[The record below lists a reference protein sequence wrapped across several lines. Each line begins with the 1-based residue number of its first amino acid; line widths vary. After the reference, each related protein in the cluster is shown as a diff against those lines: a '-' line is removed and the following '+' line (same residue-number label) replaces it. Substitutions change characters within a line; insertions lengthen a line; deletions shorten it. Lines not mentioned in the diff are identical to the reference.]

1 MALLW
6 MGFQRTEM
14 ASGGQILS
22 RIFFWSFERGSWQ
35 YDLAVIAILIFVF
48 FMPRRWLHDQPET
61 SQPPQAQRI
70 ELLSSAGA
78 ESSYRVDARV
88 LTPPEQMPQLQ
99 NELHRALQHALPDLQ
114 NGRFEILK
122 VEAQRDEHGA
132 VIAYQVAVRRK

>member
-1 MALLW
+1 
-6 MGFQRTEM
+6 M

-61 SQPPQAQRI
+61 SQPQQAQRI
-70 ELLSSAGA
+70 ELLSSTGL
-78 ESSYRVDARV
+78 ESAYRVDARV
-88 LTPPEQMPQLQ
+88 LTPPDQMPQLQ
-99 NELHRALQHALPDLQ
+99 NELHRALQRALPDLQ

>member
-1 MALLW
+1 
-6 MGFQRTEM
+6 M

-35 YDLAVIAILIFVF
+35 YDLAVIGILIFVF
-48 FMPRRWLHDQPET
+48 FMPRRWLRDQPET
-61 SQPPQAQRI
+61 SLPSQTQQI
-70 ELLSSAGA
+70 ELLSTTGP

-99 NELHRALQHALPDLQ
+99 NELHRALQKNLPDLQ

-122 VEAQRDEHGA
+122 IEPQRDEHGA
-132 VIAYQVAVRRK
+132 VIAYQVSLRRK

>member
-1 MALLW
+1 
-6 MGFQRTEM
+6 M
-14 ASGGQILS
+14 ASIGRILS
-22 RIFFWSFERGSWQ
+22 RIFFWSYERGSWQ
-35 YDLAVIAILIFVF
+35 YDVAVVGILVFVF
-48 FMPRRWLHDQPET
+48 FTPKRWLRDQPET
-61 SQPPQAQRI
+61 SLPPKAQQI

-99 NELHRALQHALPDLQ
+99 NELHKTLQRALPDLQ
-114 NGRFEILK
+114 SGRFEILN

>member
-1 MALLW
+1 

-61 SQPPQAQRI
+61 SQPQQAQRI
-70 ELLSSAGA
+70 ELLSSTGL
-78 ESSYRVDARV
+78 ESAYRVDARV
-88 LTPPEQMPQLQ
+88 LTPPDQMPQLQ
-99 NELHRALQHALPDLQ
+99 NELHRALQRALPDLQ

>member
-1 MALLW
+1 
-6 MGFQRTEM
+6 M
-14 ASGGQILS
+14 ASIGQIFS

-35 YDLAVIAILIFVF
+35 YDVAVIAILIFVF
-48 FMPRRWLHDQPET
+48 FMPRRWLRDQPET
-61 SQPPQAQRI
+61 SVPPQSQQIA
-70 ELLSSAGA
+70 LLTSAGA
-78 ESSYRVDARV
+78 ESAYRVDARV

-99 NELHRALQHALPDLQ
+99 NELHRALQRTLPDLQ